1 MAIRRLASLCAAAT
15 LAGASLAAAAPPPP
29 GTGPA
34 LRAPASANRSN
45 SGLTHVATRPAAG
58 GSASPSPFTSRTAG
72 PVVATVNGEPI
83 TEAEWLARMRLMAG
97 KNALDNLVRE
107 KIIRQEARKN
117 GVVVTPAE
125 IAAQA
130 AELENSY
137 RQQFGT
143 PARFNEVLKQQG
155 LSLAGFRDFIR
166 YSAELR
172 AIQQKLTEK
181 LGEKVQVTDKELQD
195 LYEKQKF
202 QFVQPAEVKIAQIM
216 LNFTALDDASQNKTK
231 ADAMAVLEKV
241 KAPGADFAALAKQ
254 YSQDPDTKDKGGELP
269 WMSSS
274 RWGPPFD
281 QVVMAAP
288 TGLIDQPVRSFK
300 GYHIVKVID
309 KHPQRTRSFE
319 EVKADLKKRVLA
331 QRQSQ
336 QFREYMQKAEA
347 SAKTDV
353 KLKF

>member
-15 LAGASLAAAAPPPP
+15 LAGASQAAAAPPPP

-34 LRAPASANRSN
+34 LRAPASANHSS

-58 GSASPSPFTSRTAG
+58 GSASPSSSTSRAAG
-72 PVVATVNGEPI
+72 PIVATVNGEPI

-117 GVVVTPAE
+117 GVGVTPAE

-172 AIQQKLTEK
+172 AIQQKLAKK
-181 LGEKVQVTDKELQD
+181 LGEKVQVSDKELQD
-195 LYEKQKF
+195 LYEKSKF

-216 LNFTALDDASQNKTK
+216 LNFTGLDDASQNKTK
-231 ADAMAVLEKV
+231 ADAAALLEKV

-254 YSQDPDTKDKGGELP
+254 YSQDTDTKDKGGELLLKGFSP
-269 WMSSS
+269 Y
-274 RWGPPFD
+274 GQLFD
-281 QVVMAAP
+281 QIVMAAP
-288 TGLIDQPVRSFK
+288 VGVIDQPVRSYK
-300 GYHIVKVID
+300 AYHIVKVLD
-309 KHPQRTRSFE
+309 KQPQRTRPFD
-319 EVKADLKKRVLA
+319 EVK
-331 QRQSQ
+331 
-336 QFREYMQKAEA
+336 
-347 SAKTDV
+347 
-353 KLKF
+353 